1 MKSKG
6 TALDTALRN
15 QNILIFWNS
24 ERSLEFLP
32 ITGLFKAVV
41 TISKT
46 LLLSQS
52 RHFER
57 DVSLDYLK
65 LPGQTAAS
73 LV

>member
-1 MKSKG
+1 MKSKEAVLDA
-6 TALDTALRN
+6 ALGN
-15 QNILIFWNS
+15 QNILIFWNA

-32 ITGLFKAVV
+32 ITGPLKAAV

-46 LLLSQS
+46 LLSQS
-52 RHFER
+52 WHFEC

-73 LV
+73 PV